1 MAQVNWRRA
10 GAALVVLGLA
20 VWSTFAATPR
30 LASKKGFGLP
40 ERKGKLGAAHLEA
53 LNAGW
58 YYNWGAE
65 SELKSSTPFVPM
77 IFSLKG
83 LKHKLSGDF
92 VLGFNEP
99 DNAKQSDLSV
109 KDALANWSI
118 VAAKGKQVG
127 SPAMAGNPV
136 TGEWFPAFMKARP
149 KVDFVTVHWYKG
161 VDAKHFI
168 KDLEHVHTAY
178 GKPVWVTEFA
188 PQTAGSSEKDP
199 QKFSQA
205 EVDRFITEVV
215 RWMDATPWVQ
225 RYAWHDSAVG
235 TSALF
240 NDKGELTPTGRTYA
254 AAGQRAK

>member
-1 MAQVNWRRA
+1 MNLRTAVGTLMA
-10 GAALVVLGLA
+10 LGLGN
-20 VWSTFAATPR
+20 WSMFAAAPR
-30 LASKKGFGLP
+30 LTSKKGFGLP
-40 ERKGKLGAAHLEA
+40 ERKGRLGAAQLEA
-53 LNAGW
+53 LNVGW

-65 SELKSSTPFVPM
+65 SELKTQVPFVPM

-83 LKHKLSGDF
+83 LKHKLSGDY

-99 DNAKQSDLSV
+99 DNSKQSDLAV

-127 SPAMAGNPV
+127 GPAMAGNPV
-136 TGEWFPAFMKARP
+136 TGEWLPAFMKARP
-149 KVDFVTVHWYKG
+149 KVDFATVHWYKG

-168 KDLEHVHTAY
+168 KDLEHIHATY
-178 GKPVWVTEFA
+178 NKPIWVTEFA

-199 QKFSQA
+199 NKFTQA

-215 RWMDATPWVQ
+215 RWMDATQWVQ
-225 RYAWHDSAVG
+225 RYAWHDSIEG

-240 NDKGELTPTGRTYA
+240 DAKGEMTATGRTYA
-254 AAGQRAK
+254 AVGQRMK